1 LGIPIKSGLQS
12 RQGEMSDQGKERI
25 YFKVSKSELEAINKA
40 YKNSSCKSRSE
51 FIAKTIE
58 LYFKN
63 K

>member
-1 LGIPIKSGLQS
+1 
-12 RQGEMSDQGKERI
+12 MSDQDKERI
-25 YFKVSKSELEAINKA
+25 YFRVSKAELEAINKA

-51 FIAKTIE
+51 LIAKTIE

>member
-1 LGIPIKSGLQS
+1 
-12 RQGEMSDQGKERI
+12 MSDQDKERI
-25 YFKVSKSELEAINKA
+25 YFRVSKTELEAINKA

-63 K
+63 ND